1 MYSTLKRF
9 LLFFLLVVSGPIL
22 AHELL
27 PTYPKLEQSYVPNV
41 YQTTVKMWN
50 GRIDVEYYK
59 VEVSDSE
66 WNPVPFITNERT
78 FRLKYMERKD
88 IEVFIPSDAKATYL
102 FTRSMLEAGNPQKS
116 VISSKVCSK
125 IK

>member
-1 MYSTLKRF
+1 MHTTLKIF
-9 LLFFLLVVSGPIL
+9 VVFFLLGASGSL
-22 AHELL
+22 MAHELL

-41 YQTTVKMWN
+41 YQTKVRMWN
-50 GRIDVEYYK
+50 GRMDVEYYK
-59 VEVSDSE
+59 VEVTDSE

-78 FRLKYMERKD
+78 FRIKYMERKE
-88 IEVFIPSDAKATYL
+88 IEIFIPSDAKVTYIC
-102 FTRSMLEAGNPQKS
+102 TRSMLEKGNPQKS

>member
-1 MYSTLKRF
+1 MYSALKRF
-9 LLFFLLVVSGPIL
+9 LLFFLLVASGPAM
-22 AHELL
+22 AHELI

-41 YQTTVKMWN
+41 YQTKVKMWN

-59 VEVSDSE
+59 VEVTDSE
-66 WNPVPFITNERT
+66 WNPVPFITNEQI
-78 FRLKYMERKD
+78 FRLEYMERRN
-88 IEVFIPSDAKATYL
+88 IEIFVPSNSKVTYIC
-102 FTRSMLEAGNPQKS
+102 TRSMIEKGNPQKS

>member
-1 MYSTLKRF
+1 
-9 LLFFLLVVSGPIL
+9 
-22 AHELL
+22 
-27 PTYPKLEQSYVPNV
+27 
-41 YQTTVKMWN
+41 MWN

-88 IEVFIPSDAKATYL
+88 IEVFIPSLNEQIAIAKIFDQVDEEIAV
-102 FTRSMLEAGNPQKS
+102 REAHLNSLNEQKKGLMQQLLTGQKR
-116 VISSKVCSK
+116 VKV
-125 IK
+125 

>member
-1 MYSTLKRF
+1 M
-9 LLFFLLVVSGPIL
+9 SGPIS

-88 IEVFIPSDAKATYL
+88 IEVFIPSDAKATYIC
-102 FTRSMLEAGNPQKS
+102 TRSMLEAGNPQKS

>member
-1 MYSTLKRF
+1 MYTTLKSF
-9 LLFFLLVVSGPIL
+9 VVFFLLAASGSVW

-41 YQTTVKMWN
+41 YQTTVRMWN

-59 VEVSDSE
+59 VEVADSE
-66 WNPVPFITNERT
+66 WNPVPFITNDRT

-88 IEVFIPSDAKATYL
+88 IEIFIPADAKVTYIC
-102 FTRSMLEAGNPQKS
+102 TRSMLEAGNPQKS

>member
-1 MYSTLKRF
+1 MYPTLKTF
-9 LLFFLLVVSGPIL
+9 TLFFLLVVSGPAM

-27 PTYPKLEQSYVPNV
+27 PTYPKLEQSYVSNV
-41 YQTTVKMWN
+41 YQTKLRMWN

-59 VEVSDSE
+59 VEVTDSE

-88 IEVFIPSDAKATYL
+88 IEIFVPSDSDVTYIC
-102 FTRSMLEAGNPQKS
+102 TRSMIEKGNPQKS
-116 VISSKVCSK
+116 MISSKVCSK

>member
-27 PTYPKLEQSYVPNV
+27 PTYPKLEHSYVPNV
-41 YQTTVKMWN
+41 YQTTLKMWN

-88 IEVFIPSDAKATYL
+88 IEVFIPSDAKATYIC
-102 FTRSMLEAGNPQKS
+102 TRSMLEAGNPQKS

>member
-1 MYSTLKRF
+1 MYSALKRF
-9 LLFFLLVVSGPIL
+9 LLFFLLVASGPAM
-22 AHELL
+22 AHELI

-41 YQTTVKMWN
+41 YQTKVKMWN

-59 VEVSDSE
+59 VEVTDSE
-66 WNPVPFITNERT
+66 WNPVPFITNEQI
-78 FRLKYMERKD
+78 FRLEYMERRD
-88 IEVFIPSDAKATYL
+88 IEIFVPSSSKVTYIC
-102 FTRSMLEAGNPQKS
+102 TRSMLEKGNPQKS

>member
-1 MYSTLKRF
+1 
-9 LLFFLLVVSGPIL
+9 LVASGPAM
-22 AHELL
+22 AHELI

-41 YQTTVKMWN
+41 YQTKVKMWN

-59 VEVSDSE
+59 VEVTDSE
-66 WNPVPFITNERT
+66 WNPVPFITNEQI
-78 FRLKYMERKD
+78 FRLEYMERRD
-88 IEVFIPSDAKATYL
+88 IEIFVPSSSKVTYIC
-102 FTRSMLEAGNPQKS
+102 TRSMLEKGNPQKS